1 MTSSTPWIVTEHWP
15 SGLMLAY
22 VGGIRS
28 GKSAL
33 ALRRFHGEISR
44 MGLRSPAYLGTLL
57 GEAEKHD
64 GETAARIAGHR
75 AQRPEGWARV
85 DVERDLPGAAERC
98 LRAGHDAWLLD
109 GLGAWASLR
118 LDQAQEA
125 LAELGAFMTSARRV
139 PLVVLVLDEVG
150 QGGVPGHPAARAF
163 ADLNGSLNQ
172 AACKEAGEAWS
183 VQAGLAWRLK

>member
-1 MTSSTPWIVTEHWP
+1 MTSPAAWIVTENWP
-15 SGLMLAY
+15 SGLMVAY

-28 GKSAL
+28 GKSGL
-33 ALRRFHGEISR
+33 ALRRFQDEVSR
-44 MGLRSPAYLGTLL
+44 LGLRSPVYLGTLL
-57 GEAEKHD
+57 PHAAQEDGEA
-64 GETAARIAGHR
+64 AARIAGHQ
-75 AQRPEGWARV
+75 AQRPAAWAGM
-85 DVERDLPGAAERC
+85 DVERDLPAAAERC
-98 LRAGHDAWLLD
+98 LREGHDAWLLD

-125 LAELGAFMTSARRV
+125 LAELSSFITSARRV

-163 ADLNGSLNQ
+163 ADLNGALNQ
-172 AACKEAGEAWS
+172 AACREAAEAWS

>member
-1 MTSSTPWIVTEHWP
+1 MTPPAAWIVTENWP

-33 ALRRFHGEISR
+33 ALRRFQDEISR
-44 MGLRSPAYLGTLL
+44 LGLRSPVYLGTLL
-57 GEAEKHD
+57 AREAQED
-64 GETAARIAGHR
+64 QELARRITGHQAR
-75 AQRPEGWARV
+75 RPEAWARV
-85 DVERDLPGAAERC
+85 DVERDLPAAAERC

-109 GLGAWASLR
+109 GLGAWAALR
-118 LDQAQEA
+118 LDQGQEA
-125 LAELGAFMTSARRV
+125 LAELASFIAGARRV

-150 QGGVPGHPAARAF
+150 QGGVPGHPTARAF
-163 ADLNGSLNQ
+163 ADLNGALNQ
-172 AACKEAGEAWS
+172 AACREAAEAWS

>member
-1 MTSSTPWIVTEHWP
+1 MA
-15 SGLMLAY
+15 AY

-33 ALRRFHGEISR
+33 ALRRFQDEISR
-44 MGLRSPAYLGTLL
+44 LGLRSPVYLGTLL
-57 GEAEKHD
+57 PHGAEED
-64 GETAARIAGHR
+64 GEVAARIAEHQ
-75 AQRPEGWARV
+75 AQRPEAWARV
-85 DVERDLPGAAERC
+85 DVERDLPAAAERC

-109 GLGAWASLR
+109 GLGAWAALR

-125 LAELGAFMTSARRV
+125 LAELASFIAGARRV

-150 QGGVPGHPAARAF
+150 QGGVGGHAAARAF
-163 ADLNGSLNQ
+163 ADLNGALNQ
-172 AACKEAGEAWS
+172 AACREAAEAWG